1 MVGWGG
7 DKKENNKIVKKNL
20 DWIKEKA
27 KKELSMEMERLNLK
41 KWKVPNKEN
50 KEILKRLN
58 ENEIKQR
65 RKEVREIKKN

>member
-27 KKELSMEMERLNLK
+27 KKELSMEMERLDFK

>member
-1 MVGWGG
+1 MGG

-27 KKELSMEMERLNLK
+27 KKELSMEMERLDLK

-58 ENEIKQR
+58 EKEIKQR